1 MTPAG
6 EGRGSWEWGDRLMG
20 LKEHLFNNEL
30 CLVGI
35 ALFFGN
41 NFYSF
46 CGFFFFNW
54 VRFGPVIIHGCFLDI
69 GSCQKSDLQRKKSF
83 YTYHKISLSLY
94 CPLALSESEPFECF
108 HSTLKRPT

>member
-46 CGFFFFNW
+46 CGFFFST
-54 VRFGPVIIHGCFLDI
+54 
-69 GSCQKSDLQRKKSF
+69 GSVLGLSSF
-83 YTYHKISLSLY
+83 MDV
-94 CPLALSESEPFECF
+94 F
-108 HSTLKRPT
+108 